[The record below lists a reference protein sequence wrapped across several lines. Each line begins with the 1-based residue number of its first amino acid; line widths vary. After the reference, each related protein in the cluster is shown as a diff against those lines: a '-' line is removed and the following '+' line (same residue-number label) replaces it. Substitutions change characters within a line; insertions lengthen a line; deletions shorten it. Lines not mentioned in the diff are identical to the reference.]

1 MKCFTVHIELISG
14 VADKPLLPPP
24 VQRLVDT
31 SEVIKRAAMVVVG
44 HDVDPRFLFLI

>member
-31 SEVIKRAAMVVVG
+31 SEVIKRATMVVVG
-44 HDVDPRFLFLI
+44 HDVDPRFLCFI